1 MNQITENRNSED
13 EPDSRLY
20 SPRLPYRP
28 KGPFSLAPHV
38 TAEME
43 PKERQQAFKTSK
55 FSELNF
61 YDRLAAA
68 GISAVYQRSQPGK
81 PLSYNIALNS
91 LQRMVL
97 YDLQKQL
104 VDVVQDM
111 VHTQE
116 IKPDSM
122 GTARELLRKYT
133 AAVQDC
139 DYMTEKLIQ
148 STAAREEG
156 PFLVTTNDILGFCLM
171 NDNNL
176 IPSCHQL
183 KLPDHERHRNH
194 RVVLPGPSRNAHGQ
208 KVRWSQLLERL
219 LMGVCG
225 GVALIAPML
234 IMVLHKDQATALT
247 TTSVATILFAVGLAI
262 LGKNL
267 QGQDV
272 LAAVAAYAA
281 VLVVFVGANS
291 P

>member
-1 MNQITENRNSED
+1 MHRKHKGRRERKTTMNQITENRNSED

-20 SPRLPYRP
+20 SPRLPYGP
-28 KGPFSLAPHV
+28 KGPFSLAPHL
-38 TAEME
+38 TAEMD

-55 FSELNF
+55 LSALNF

-104 VDVVQDM
+104 VDVVQDV

-116 IKPDSM
+116 IKLDSM
-122 GTARELLRKYT
+122 GTARELLRKYSMSILLVDSNILLT
-133 AAVQDC
+133 RYVAAAVQDC

-148 STAAREEG
+148 STAARVED

-176 IPSCHQL
+176 IPS
-183 KLPDHERHRNH
+183 RH
-194 RVVLPGPSRNAHGQ
+194 
-208 KVRWSQLLERL
+208 
-219 LMGVCG
+219 
-225 GVALIAPML
+225 
-234 IMVLHKDQATALT
+234 
-247 TTSVATILFAVGLAI
+247 
-262 LGKNL
+262 
-267 QGQDV
+267 
-272 LAAVAAYAA
+272 
-281 VLVVFVGANS
+281 
-291 P
+291 